1 MSAGCATVIDFDAAK
16 DGSIGILTGNSAKK
30 TFRFDRVYTP
40 SDNQGND
47 IFLCEY
53 VSYVVSVFS
62 YDTKKHSLCAYQL
75 MYLQM
80 LHQW

>member
-1 MSAGCATVIDFDAAK
+1 MSAGCATVVDFDAAK

-47 IFLCEY
+47 LFYVNMSVMLFQFL
-53 VSYVVSVFS
+53 VTTLKSI
-62 YDTKKHSLCAYQL
+62 LCV
-75 MYLQM
+75 
-80 LHQW
+80 HIS